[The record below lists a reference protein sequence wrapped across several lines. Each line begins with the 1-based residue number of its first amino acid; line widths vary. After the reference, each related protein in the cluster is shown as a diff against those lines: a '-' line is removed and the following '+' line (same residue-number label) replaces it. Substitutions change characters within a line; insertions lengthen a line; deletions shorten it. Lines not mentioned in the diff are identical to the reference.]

1 MPVKH
6 CESAVV
12 VENKP
17 LGNGI
22 FKMIVWWPYPA
33 EAGQFFMVR
42 GWDKFPLLS
51 RPISVHD
58 ADGERITFLYEVRGE
73 GTRILSEKK
82 PGESVELSGPVGNGF
97 PVEKIKGKV
106 AVVSGGI
113 GIAPLLLAVKRLSG
127 CEVTLC
133 CGFRNQSYAL
143 DSFKPY
149 VQEIRVATDSGKE
162 GHKGFVTDLFDP
174 ADFDVV
180 ITCGPEVMM
189 EKLAKSCIAK
199 RVPCYVS
206 MERHMACGVGAC
218 LGCTHHTAHGAK
230 CICKDGP
237 VFEGEEIYA

>member
-33 EAGQFFMVR
+33 DAGQFFMVR

-58 ADGERITFLYEVRGE
+58 ADGERVTFLYEVRGE
-73 GTRILSEKK
+73 GTRLLSEKK
-82 PGESVELSGPVGNGF
+82 TGESVELSGPVGNGF

-113 GIAPLLLAVKRLSG
+113 GIAPLLLAVKSLSG
-127 CEVTLC
+127 CP
-133 CGFRNQSYAL
+133 SA
-143 DSFKPY
+143 
-149 VQEIRVATDSGKE
+149 ADSGIKATRWILS
-162 GHKGFVTDLFDP
+162 GRMSRRSVWRLTAVKRDTRALLPICLTLRTLIWSSP
-174 ADFDVV
+174 A
-180 ITCGPEVMM
+180 GRR
-189 EKLAKSCIAK
+189 S
-199 RVPCYVS
+199 
-206 MERHMACGVGAC
+206 
-218 LGCTHHTAHGAK
+218 
-230 CICKDGP
+230 
-237 VFEGEEIYA
+237 